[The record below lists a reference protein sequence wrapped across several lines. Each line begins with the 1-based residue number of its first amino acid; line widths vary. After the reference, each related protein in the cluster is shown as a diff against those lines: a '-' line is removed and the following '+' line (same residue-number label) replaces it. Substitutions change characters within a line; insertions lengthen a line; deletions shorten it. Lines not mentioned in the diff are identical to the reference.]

1 VTALLAAL
9 AIAALVLGWI
19 VGAPLVQRRRRARLL
34 ASPAPGPE
42 RAALARTRAWRR
54 LPPALRPRLAERVRV
69 FLTERDF
76 VGCGGLAVTDAMR
89 TEIASQACL
98 LILNRSEHVFDE
110 LRAVLVYPDE
120 FVVRDEV
127 EEHGVV
133 TERERALAGQSWD
146 TGRILLSWRDVQHA
160 GDGYNVVIHE
170 FAHYLDQEEGAANG
184 APLLDGPRDYARW
197 ADVLQRAF
205 DELEARSGAGE
216 HTLLDPYGIEDE
228 AEFFA
233 VASEAFFE
241 LPRELRA
248 EHPALYAELA
258 GFYRL
263 DPALW

>member
-1 VTALLAAL
+1 MTALVVAL
-9 AIAALVLGWI
+9 AIATLVLGWI
-19 VGAPLVQRRRRARLL
+19 VGTPLLQQRRRARLL
-34 ASPAPGPE
+34 ASPLPRPA
-42 RAALARTRAWRR
+42 RATLARTRAWRR
-54 LPPALRPRLAERVRV
+54 LPRALRPRLAERVRV
-69 FLTERDF
+69 FLGEHEF
-76 VGCGGLAVTDAMR
+76 VGCGGLALTAAMR
-89 TEIASQACL
+89 IEIAAQACL

-110 LRAVLVYPDE
+110 LRAILVYPDE
-120 FVVRDEV
+120 FVVRDDV

-146 TGRILLSWRDVQHA
+146 TARILLSWRDVQDA

-197 ADVLQRAF
+197 ADVMQRAF
-205 DELEARSGAGE
+205 DELEARAAAGE
-216 HTLLDPYGIEDE
+216 DTLLDPYGIEDE

-233 VASEAFFE
+233 VASETFFE

-248 EHPALYAELA
+248 EHPELYAELA

-263 DPALW
+263 DPAQW